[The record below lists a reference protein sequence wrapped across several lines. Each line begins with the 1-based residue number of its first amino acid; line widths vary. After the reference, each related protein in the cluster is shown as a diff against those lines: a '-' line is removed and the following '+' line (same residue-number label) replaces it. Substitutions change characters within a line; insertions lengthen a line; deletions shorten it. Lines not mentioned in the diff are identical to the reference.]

1 MKRKLAEIDVSGLN
15 EKEIENRARKLGG
28 WIRYD
33 HQGRCLIVVEEK
45 IDNPELIRSDSD
57 I

>member
-45 IDNPELIRSDSD
+45 VENPELIRSDSD